1 VSDLVM
7 FGPPGA
13 GKGTQAKPLAAER
26 DMTYLSTGDL
36 LRAAAT
42 EGSDVKGHMDR
53 GELVPDEIVVR
64 LLMEAIDD
72 AHEFLLDGFPRTVEQ
87 ADVLDT
93 RLPPRRR
100 PLAVFIDVP
109 DELLVERLSGRRI
122 CAAHG
127 HEYHLQFHPPERDGF
142 CDVDGSPLIRRSDDN
157 PFTIERRLAV
167 YHQQT
172 APLIEHYAAR
182 DRLVRIDGRG
192 SAEEVRALLEAAIPP
207 ASSSANTSSATF
219 GATTSVSTPRP
230 STGTDSPA

>member
-1 VSDLVM
+1 VI

-13 GKGTQAKPLAAER
+13 GKGTQARPLAAER

-42 EGSDVKGHMDR
+42 DGSEVQAHMNR
-53 GELVPDEIVVR
+53 GELVPDEIVMD
-64 LLMEAIDD
+64 LLRKAIDPE
-72 AHEFLLDGFPRTVEQ
+72 HEFLLDGFPRTVEQ
-87 ADVLDT
+87 ANKLDEA
-93 RLPPRRR
+93 LKDRR

-127 HEYHLQFHPPERDGF
+127 HEYHVTFHPPERDGF
-142 CDVDGSPLIRRSDDN
+142 CDIDGSALIRRSDDN

-182 DRLVRIDGRG
+182 DRLIRIDGRG
-192 SAEEVRALLEAAIPP
+192 SPDEVRTLLDAAIPA
-207 ASSSANTSSATF
+207 ASNTAKASNATF
-219 GATTSVSTPRP
+219 GATTRVSTPNP

>member
-1 VSDLVM
+1 VL

-53 GELVPDEIVVR
+53 GELVPDAVVMD
-64 LLMEAIDD
+64 LLLKAIDTD
-72 AHEFLLDGFPRTVEQ
+72 HEFLLDGFPRSVEQ
-87 ADVLDT
+87 AETLDEA
-93 RLPPRRR
+93 LPARR

-122 CAAHG
+122 CSAHG
-127 HEYHLQFHPPERDGF
+127 HEYHLTFHPPERDGF
-142 CDVDGSPLIRRSDDN
+142 CDSDGSPLIRRSDDN

-182 DRLVRIDGRG
+182 DRLVRVDGRG
-192 SAEEVRALLEAAIPP
+192 SPDEVRALLEAAIPA
-207 ASSSANTSSATF
+207 ASSTAKPSRATF
-219 GATTSVSTPRP
+219 GATTRVSTPSP
-230 STGTDSPA
+230 STGTDSPK